1 MAPAVPQPLLEL
13 HSTSVIID
21 GSVVVDRVSLTVGRG
36 EFVLLRG
43 PTGSGKSTVLK
54 LLAGLVRP
62 TSGEVI
68 VAGDRVDHFNEME
81 RRWLRR
87 SMGLMMQD
95 GRLLDDRTVHEN
107 VMLPALAAEESY
119 AEARRRGF
127 LALEKCGLAEHADA
141 FPARLSA
148 GQRQLALL
156 ARAVVNRPVVILAD
170 EPVAHLDDVNGE
182 ALLALLATFARAGVT
197 VVCASHK
204 ALTVPRAQLREI
216 ILSTPDS
223 MAVDTEI
230 RA

>member
-62 TSGEVI
+62 TSVI

-216 ILSTPDS
+216 ILSTPGS

>member
-81 RRWLRR
+81 R
-87 SMGLMMQD
+87 
-95 GRLLDDRTVHEN
+95 T
-107 VMLPALAAEESY
+107 AA
-119 AEARRRGF
+119 
-127 LALEKCGLAEHADA
+127 
-141 FPARLSA
+141 
-148 GQRQLALL
+148 
-156 ARAVVNRPVVILAD
+156 
-170 EPVAHLDDVNGE
+170 
-182 ALLALLATFARAGVT
+182 
-197 VVCASHK
+197 
-204 ALTVPRAQLREI
+204 
-216 ILSTPDS
+216 
-223 MAVDTEI
+223 
-230 RA
+230 

>member
-1 MAPAVPQPLLEL
+1 
-13 HSTSVIID
+13 
-21 GSVVVDRVSLTVGRG
+21 
-36 EFVLLRG
+36 
-43 PTGSGKSTVLK
+43 
-54 LLAGLVRP
+54 
-62 TSGEVI
+62 
-68 VAGDRVDHFNEME
+68 
-81 RRWLRR
+81 
-87 SMGLMMQD
+87 MMQD

-170 EPVAHLDDVNGE
+170 EPVAHLDE

-216 ILSTPDS
+216 ILSTPGS

>member
-107 VMLPALAAEESY
+107 VMLPALAAE
-119 AEARRRGF
+119 
-127 LALEKCGLAEHADA
+127 
-141 FPARLSA
+141 
-148 GQRQLALL
+148 
-156 ARAVVNRPVVILAD
+156 
-170 EPVAHLDDVNGE
+170 
-182 ALLALLATFARAGVT
+182 
-197 VVCASHK
+197 
-204 ALTVPRAQLREI
+204 
-216 ILSTPDS
+216 
-223 MAVDTEI
+223 
-230 RA
+230 